1 MPKTYKIGDLV
12 WAKIKNCSP
21 WPSRVTVP
29 IESVKKS
36 KKNATFVCFFGT
48 HDYAWVDDENIKPY
62 LEFKP
67 ILATSS
73 KSSSFKKAVAEIDEY
88 IEKRNSDPNFE
99 IEKEN
104 EIDSEFNRLKEE
116 ENEKPVTPKKR
127 KMSGT
132 KRNSE
137 SSKLSSAKKRKSTP
151 TENGASSSY
160 SSSVVTRNYE
170 EILNRPA
177 ILDVPSSPTIDI
189 NNVSDALKSKQ
200 IEPSNLTFGFL
211 GLGIMG
217 SGIVKNLINSGHKV
231 NLWNRSSR
239 KVSNLCIKK

>member
-1 MPKTYKIGDLV
+1 MPHLYVSLEPMISKLMLIFCNVILITYQC
-12 WAKIKNCSP
+12 NFS
-21 WPSRVTVP
+21 
-29 IESVKKS
+29 
-36 KKNATFVCFFGT
+36 
-48 HDYAWVDDENIKPY
+48 AWVDDENIKPY

-73 KSSSFKKAVAEIDEY
+73 KNSSFRKAVAEIDEY
-88 IEKRNSDPNFE
+88 IKKRNSDPNFKLE
-99 IEKEN
+99 TEN

-137 SSKLSSAKKRKSTP
+137 SSKVSSAKKRKSTP

-170 EILNRPA
+170 EILNRPS
-177 ILDVPSSPTIDI
+177 ILDVPI
-189 NNVSDALKSKQ
+189 K
-200 IEPSNLTFGFL
+200 IEKEKLFRIESY
-211 GLGIMG
+211 M
-217 SGIVKNLINSGHKV
+217 
-231 NLWNRSSR
+231 
-239 KVSNLCIKK
+239 

>member
-1 MPKTYKIGDLV
+1 MPRIYKIGDLV

-29 IESVKKS
+29 IETVKKT
-36 KKNATFVCFFGT
+36 KKNATFVYFFGT
-48 HDYAWVDDENIKPY
+48 HDYAWVDYENIKPY
-62 LEFKP
+62 VEYKH

-73 KSSSFKKAVAEIDEY
+73 KSSSFRKAVAEIDEY
-88 IEKRNSDPNFE
+88 IEKRNTDPTFDP
-99 IEKEN
+99 EKEN
-104 EIDSEFNRLKEE
+104 EIDLEFNRLKEE
-116 ENEKPVTPKKR
+116 NEKPITPKKR
-127 KMSGT
+127 KMSTGT

-137 SSKLSSAKKRKSTP
+137 SNKGSSAKKRKSTP
-151 TENGASSSY
+151 TTENGASSSY
-160 SSSVVTRNYE
+160 SSTVLTRNYE

-231 NLWNRSSR
+231 NLWNRSTR
-239 KVSNLCIKK
+239 KVSVVIL